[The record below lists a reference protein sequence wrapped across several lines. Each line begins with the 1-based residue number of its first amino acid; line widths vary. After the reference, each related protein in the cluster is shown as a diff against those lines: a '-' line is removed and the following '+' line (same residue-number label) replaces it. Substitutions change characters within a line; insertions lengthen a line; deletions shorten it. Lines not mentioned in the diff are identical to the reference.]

1 MLIFS
6 LKDKQQ
12 TLKGFKNVWRAMPLC
27 IMWNLWYERNK
38 RVFDGVDCPTF
49 VIKEHILQFLYDRM
63 SAQGG
68 IPLMSLVDFSVSS
81 LCDLYLKWDC
91 THPVCQPLFL
101 IQ

>member
-1 MLIFS
+1 MSGEPCLFASCGI
-6 LKDKQQ
+6 
-12 TLKGFKNVWRAMPLC
+12 
-27 IMWNLWYERNK
+27 LWYERNK

-81 LCDLYLKWDC
+81 LCDLYFKWDC
-91 THPVCQPLFL
+91 THPVCQPLFR